1 MSRFDFDAYDKV
13 FPREEVPA
21 PIDTA
26 VEGFTPTADIKK
38 ATDDKPGDDM
48 RAVDPEPDKQGAE
61 PPANDT
67 GDDTP
72 KGD

>member
-1 MSRFDFDAYDKV
+1 MSRFDFDAYEKV
-13 FPREEVPA
+13 FPREEVSA

-38 ATDDKPGDDM
+38 AMDDKPGDI
-48 RAVDPEPDKQGAE
+48 AEPVKPEPDKQGDE